1 MGRRHHAPARL
12 TPVFLLSQGCRH
24 REILSWDEPDG
35 RLLFQARPTWS
46 KGTFLLPLK
55 KTTKPKQKAYDVAL
69 CQAWVGERVFAF
81 LFRLYIND
89 ALLCCLCCPRGL
101 LREPRCCSTPMSS
114 FNFYDSAISED
125 TPLNPIV
132 PSLPNFLWLQLC
144 YWSPKTWKW
153 SSTVAFRIS
162 NKCVSKG
169 QGWNFPGF
177 LFFFFFRDR
186 WQAEVAALSSQ
197 GGFPVAWLK
206 EWPAKLENLEG
217 RILFLGR
224 IVLFVKNEAT
234 QLRPSRRV
242 CSFTGA
248 KGDFDGPV
256 AKHAFS
262 ISSKGKLCHSG
273 EGWQPTIA
281 SSFSEQNVSESRKGR
296 GNWVSFAMSSK
307 NQL

>member
-1 MGRRHHAPARL
+1 MEAVVRWWARTSSPGGSNSRGRRQREPLVVGRRHHAPARL

-55 KTTKPKQKAYDVAL
+55 KTTKPKQKAYDVEL

-177 LFFFFFRDR
+177 LFFFFSEIDDRRR
-186 WQAEVAALSSQ
+186 WQLS
-197 GGFPVAWLK
+197 
-206 EWPAKLENLEG
+206 PAKEDFQWLDLRNGLPNW
-217 RILFLGR
+217 RIWKDVFCFLAG
-224 IVLFVKNEAT
+224 LYCLWKT
-234 QLRPSRRV
+234 RP
-242 CSFTGA
+242 
-248 KGDFDGPV
+248 
-256 AKHAFS
+256 H
-262 ISSKGKLCHSG
+262 
-273 EGWQPTIA
+273 
-281 SSFSEQNVSESRKGR
+281 N
-296 GNWVSFAMSSK
+296 
-307 NQL
+307 